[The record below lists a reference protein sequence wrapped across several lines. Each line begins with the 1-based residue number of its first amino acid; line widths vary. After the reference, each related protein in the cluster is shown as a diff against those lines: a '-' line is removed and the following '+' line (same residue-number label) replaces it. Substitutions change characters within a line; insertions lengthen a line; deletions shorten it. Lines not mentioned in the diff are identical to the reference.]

1 VPRPAACALYLTY
14 GSVVSILFSI
24 ALSQFL
30 LGAALL
36 ILLIARSPLRFPPI
50 KLPLALLF
58 GWTLLSAIHSGHFIQ
73 GLPQLRKFF
82 VFATAVVVCSAF
94 RTGEHVLKLAWLWA
108 GVSMISA
115 VVAFIQLWTRYQ
127 QAHAEG
133 ATYYDYFLDARL
145 HGLASHWMTF
155 GGELMIVTLLLL
167 SASLWAKRARTRLI
181 ALLCFPVLWAC
192 IALGLTRGV
201 FLVGLP
207 LGAAYLL
214 FSWRPWTIVAI
225 PGALLLTSLLMPF
238 QFRERIISVIYPHGT
253 DDSNSRRVILIR
265 TGLQMIRAH
274 PILGVGPE
282 QVGRQFDAYVPADV
296 PRPLPKGWY
305 GHLHN
310 VYLQFA
316 AERGLPALG
325 FLLWILA
332 RVIVDLSREARLG
345 SGSSEEWI
353 FRGAVAIT
361 LGIVGEGLFEHNLGD
376 SEVLTMFLAAISCG
390 YVTLWHMKEQ
400 PRPQPVPLS
409 RAHVPIVRSAS

>member
-1 VPRPAACALYLTY
+1 
-14 GSVVSILFSI
+14 
-24 ALSQFL
+24 
-30 LGAALL
+30 
-36 ILLIARSPLRFPPI
+36 
-50 KLPLALLF
+50 
-58 GWTLLSAIHSGHFIQ
+58 
-73 GLPQLRKFF
+73 
-82 VFATAVVVCSAF
+82 
-94 RTGEHVLKLAWLWA
+94 
-108 GVSMISA
+108 
-115 VVAFIQLWTRYQ
+115 
-127 QAHAEG
+127 
-133 ATYYDYFLDARL
+133 
-145 HGLASHWMTF
+145 
-155 GGELMIVTLLLL
+155 
-167 SASLWAKRARTRLI
+167 
-181 ALLCFPVLWAC
+181 
-192 IALGLTRGV
+192 
-201 FLVGLP
+201 
-207 LGAAYLL
+207 
-214 FSWRPWTIVAI
+214 
-225 PGALLLTSLLMPF
+225 
-238 QFRERIISVIYPHGT
+238 
-253 DDSNSRRVILIR
+253 
-265 TGLQMIRAH
+265 MIRAH